1 MLLVIIKLHEMYFVA
16 FLNADSTR
24 IWDRVPYP
32 GMVRLQGGTHSSE
45 GHVQVYC
52 NGQWGAICDA
62 GFGPN
67 DAHTVCKQLG
77 YSNYT
82 SYSSS
87 EL

>member
-1 MLLVIIKLHEMYFVA
+1 
-16 FLNADSTR
+16 
-24 IWDRVPYP
+24 
-32 GMVRLQGGTHSSE
+32 MVRLQGGTHSSE

-67 DAHTVCKQLG
+67 DARTVCKQLG